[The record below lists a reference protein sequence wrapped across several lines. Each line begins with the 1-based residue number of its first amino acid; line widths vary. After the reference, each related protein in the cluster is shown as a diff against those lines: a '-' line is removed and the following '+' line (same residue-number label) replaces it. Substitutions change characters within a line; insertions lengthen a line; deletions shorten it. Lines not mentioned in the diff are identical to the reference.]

1 MDIPEKTQKI
11 SPADRPRILALD
23 VLRGITIA
31 GMITVNN
38 PGSWNYVY
46 APLKHA
52 AWNGLTPTDLVFPF
66 FMFIMGVSMY
76 VSYRKFD
83 FRLSGQTFVKLFRR
97 SLLLFLIGLFL
108 NWFGLFCRTLGAL
121 RPEDLSL
128 GEKLLEAAVYRC
140 GNLRIPGVLQR
151 LALVSF
157 FGALILLWVKPRRV
171 LWIAGAVLVFYTA
184 LMVGTGSLE
193 LTEGNI
199 AARVDVALLGASHM
213 YRIDGLPFDP
223 EGFVSTVPCIAHVL
237 LGVWAGQLL
246 DTEKGHAVRIQ
257 RLFIFGTICLF
268 AGFLL
273 DYLFPI
279 NKTLWSSSYVLVTCG
294 LASLMFALLIWI
306 IDMQGRRRW
315 CVFFESFGVN
325 PMAIFVMA
333 GIFSNLL
340 GNFGFAR
347 GDRYVTLKGFI
358 YGDLLEPLFGP
369 YFGSLVF
376 ALLFIVLCWSIGHIL
391 YRRKIYIKL

>member
-1 MDIPEKTQKI
+1 
-11 SPADRPRILALD
+11 
-23 VLRGITIA
+23 
-31 GMITVNN
+31 
-38 PGSWNYVY
+38 
-46 APLKHA
+46 
-52 AWNGLTPTDLVFPF
+52 
-66 FMFIMGVSMY
+66 MG
-76 VSYRKFD
+76 
-83 FRLSGQTFVKLFRR
+83 
-97 SLLLFLIGLFL
+97 
-108 NWFGLFCRTLGAL
+108 A
-121 RPEDLSL
+121 
-128 GEKLLEAAVYRC
+128 KLLEAAGFNC
-140 GNLRIPGVLQR
+140 GSLRILGVLQR

-157 FGALILLWVKPRRV
+157 FGALILLWVRPCRV

-184 LMVGTGSLE
+184 LMVCTGSLE

-199 AARVDVALLGASHM
+199 AARVDMALLGASHM

-223 EGFVSTVPCIAHVL
+223 EGFVSTIPCIAHVL
-237 LGVWAGQLL
+237 LGVWAGQLI
-246 DTEKGHAVRIQ
+246 DTNQGHAVRIQ
-257 RLFIFGTICLF
+257 RLFIFGTVCLF

-294 LASLMFALLIWI
+294 LASLLFALLIWI
-306 IDMQGRRRW
+306 IDMNGRRRW

-340 GNFGFAR
+340 GNISFMFG
-347 GDRYVTLKGFI
+347 GRYVTLKGFL
-358 YGDLLEPLFGP
+358 YGDLLEPVFGA

-391 YRRKIYIKL
+391 YRKKIYIKL